1 MTNVN
6 HYTYR
11 VTWSPEDG
19 EHVGLVS
26 EFPSLSWL
34 AADQVDALIGIRTL
48 VTNAVAEMQERGE
61 EPPTPIADRK
71 YSGQF
76 KVRIPPEVHRAL
88 VTQAAEDNISLNRL
102 VSAKLAG

>member
-1 MTNVN
+1 MTNAN

-11 VTWSPEDG
+11 VTWSSEDC

-34 AADQVDALIGIRTL
+34 AADQVDALLGIRSL
-48 VTNAVAEMQERGE
+48 VDSVVTEMRKSGE

-71 YSGQF
+71 YSGEF

-88 VTQAAEDNISLNRL
+88 VTKAAEEHISLNRL